1 MARVQILVVLLAW
14 WAFGPLM
21 PTRAESTESTPPAEQ
36 APTEATPAAPV
47 PALGS
52 PPPSNPAEQ
61 IAQLSASIAEDTKR
75 LEALR
80 IEVETARSE
89 VDQANN
95 EFRTIDQ
102 QHRELSEQLA
112 ERQQKELPTEEI
124 AEDLEALTRSRALA
138 DERRE
143 LAATS
148 LKTFNEQ
155 IATLETKLRQSDQ
168 ALKRLLGE
176 QPKPAPTP
184 ETPEPATAPAEP
196 APPSAPAAAEEPEA
210 PAAEPAASIPGLPN
224 LEEMAGAAGKE
235 LAVRP
240 TFGPNPNDPKLK
252 KAREAAQTSA
262 DLLEQAESEV
272 VELTERLRTLDDQI
286 RNEEQVLETARR
298 TIDNA
303 EASGTELA
311 RDYQDKLFGGANGG
325 ELRELQ
331 GRIRENERRL
341 LQARAESRQHS
352 DEIIRLQAERSEI
365 ASQLQLA
372 RWRAETARSQ
382 FSEAEST
389 LKRMENPFAPENL
402 INWTLRHGVNIVA
415 IIVGMLLLRWG
426 SRLISRR
433 IVSLMSQR
441 GQRGTT
447 AEKEH
452 RISTLVGVFDNAASV
467 AVVVGGILMIFQ
479 ELGVPVGPLLGG
491 AAVLGLAIA
500 FGAQNLI
507 RDFFYGFVILL
518 ENQYKLNDVI
528 RIQGIAGQ
536 VEAITLRVTVLR
548 DLEGCVHFIPNGE
561 ITKVTNMTHGWSRA
575 LFEVGVAYKEN
586 VDRVMDVIMQ
596 VGKELRQDPQYRML
610 ILEDPTMLG
619 VDAFADSAVVIKFFI
634 KTRPL
639 QQWTVKR
646 ELLRRLK
653 NTFDELGISI
663 PFPHRTI
670 YHVHD
675 EGHSHLAHEPHL
687 SGGDEII
694 VAGRAM
700 PDAAGGR

>member
-1 MARVQILVVLLAW
+1 MTRVLILAALSVW
-14 WAFGPLM
+14 WVFGPPSLIH
-21 PTRAESTESTPPAEQ
+21 AESTESNPPAEQ
-36 APTEATPAAPV
+36 AATEAPPPTPTPAPV
-47 PALGS
+47 LPAS
-52 PPPSNPAEQ
+52 SNAAEQ
-61 IAQLSASIAEDTKR
+61 IALLSASIAEDTKR
-75 LEALR
+75 LAMLR
-80 IEVETARSE
+80 TEVETARAE
-89 VDQANN
+89 VDRANT
-95 EFRTIDQ
+95 EFRTLDQ
-102 QHRELSEQLA
+102 KHRDLTEQ
-112 ERQQKELPTEEI
+112 
-124 AEDLEALTRSRALA
+124 LEALRQQEQPTDSLAKELEALERSRALA

-143 LAATS
+143 LAATA

-176 QPKPAPTP
+176 EPKEAATP
-184 ETPEPATAPAEP
+184 ETPESSAAPAAS
-196 APPSAPAAAEEPEA
+196 APPVAAEEPE
-210 PAAEPAASIPGLPN
+210 PKPAEPGPSIPGLPD
-224 LEEMAGAAGKE
+224 LGKMAGTTGTE
-235 LAVRP
+235 LVVRP
-240 TFGPNPNDPKLK
+240 TFGPNPDDPKLK
-252 KAREAAQTSA
+252 EAREAAENSA
-262 DLLEQAESEV
+262 SLLEQAEAEV
-272 VELTERLRTLDDQI
+272 TNLSERLRTIDEQI
-286 RNEEQVLETARR
+286 RNEERVRDTSRR
-298 TIDNA
+298 TIDNV

-311 RDYQDKLFGGANGG
+311 RDYQDKLFGGADGG

-365 ASQLQLA
+365 TSQLQLA
-372 RWRAETARSQ
+372 RWRAESARSQ

-389 LKRMENPFAPENL
+389 LKRMENPFSPENV
-402 INWTLRHGVNIVA
+402 INWFFRHGVNIIA
-415 IIVGMLLLRWG
+415 IVLGMLMLRWG
-426 SRLISRR
+426 CRLISRR

-596 VGKELRQDPQYRML
+596 VGKELRQDPQFRML

-675 EGHSHLAHEPHL
+675 EGHTHLAHEPHL
-687 SGGDEII
+687 SGGEEII

-700 PDAAGGR
+700 PDASLGR

>member
-1 MARVQILVVLLAW
+1 MARVLILTALSVC
-14 WAFGPLM
+14 WAFGPSR
-21 PTRAESTESTPPAEQ
+21 PAFAESTESQPPAEQ
-36 APTEATPAAPV
+36 APTAAPT
-47 PALGS
+47 PS
-52 PPPSNPAEQ
+52 PPPPAPGPLSTPNAGEQ

-75 LEALR
+75 LEA
-80 IEVETARSE
+80 VRSE
-89 VDQANN
+89 VEAARAEVDRANTEFQA
-95 EFRTIDQ
+95 IDQ
-102 QHRELSEQLA
+102 QHRELAEQVADLK
-112 ERQQKELPTEEI
+112 EKELPTEEQ
-124 AEDLEALTRSRALA
+124 AEDLEALERSRALA

-143 LAATS
+143 LAATA

-176 QPKPAPTP
+176 QPKDAP
-184 ETPEPATAPAEP
+184 APAEAAEPSP
-196 APPSAPAAAEEPEA
+196 APAAAAPAAAEEPDAA
-210 PAAEPAASIPGLPN
+210 PSEPAASIPGLPD
-224 LEEMAGAAGKE
+224 LGELAGAGGKD

-252 KAREAAQTSA
+252 EAREAAQTSA
-262 DLLEQAESEV
+262 TLLEQAETEV
-272 VELTERLRTLDDQI
+272 DDLTDRLRTIDEQI

-303 EASGTELA
+303 EANGTELA
-311 RDYQDKLFGGANGG
+311 RSYQDKLFGGADGG

-352 DEIIRLQAERSEI
+352 DEVNRLQAERIEI
-365 ASQLQLA
+365 ASQLQIA

-382 FSEAEST
+382 FSEAESI

-415 IIVGMLLLRWG
+415 IILGMLLLRWG

-433 IVSLMSQR
+433 IVTLMSQR
-441 GQRGTT
+441 GQRGST

-452 RISTLVGVFDNAASV
+452 RVSTLVGVFDNAASV

-548 DLEGCVHFIPNGE
+548 DLEGCVHFVPNGE

-586 VDRVMDVIMQ
+586 VDRVMEVIMQ
-596 VGKELRQDPQYRML
+596 VGKELRQDPQFRML

-619 VDAFADSAVVIKFFI
+619 VDAFADSAVMIKFFI

-653 NTFDELGISI
+653 NTFDEQGISI
-663 PFPHRTI
+663 PFPHRTL

-675 EGHSHLAHEPHL
+675 EGHAHLPHEPHL
-687 SGGDEII
+687 GGGDDII

-700 PDAAGGR
+700 PDSAARR